1 MKRFAVASLAV
12 LAIGAFGLSACGG
25 GEKVKEL
32 EGQVQTLTTKNQELE
47 AKGAEMTKQLEE
59 CKAAAAATPEATP
72 VETGKPTGT
81 KAPAK
86 TPVKTATP
94 APATPAPTPT
104 PIPSIPKD
112 VKTKLKLK

>member
-32 EGQVQTLTTKNQELE
+32 EGQVQTLTTKNAELE
-47 AKGAEMTKQLEE
+47 TKSAAMQKELDE
-59 CKAAAAATPEATP
+59 CKAAAAAAATP
-72 VETGKPTGT
+72 AATPAETGKPTAT

-86 TPVKTATP
+86 TPVKATPTP
-94 APATPAPTPT
+94 APATPT
-104 PIPSIPKD
+104 PIPTVPQD
-112 VKTKLKLK
+112 VKVKLKIK

>member
-12 LAIGAFGLSACGG
+12 MAVGVFGLSACGG

-32 EGQVQTLTTKNQELE
+32 EGQVQTLTTKNAELE
-47 AKGAEMTKQLEE
+47 AKGTDLQKQLDE

-94 APATPAPTPT
+94 VFELNIKCTAQSLAMICRCNRQRT
-104 PIPSIPKD
+104 
-112 VKTKLKLK
+112 